1 MNMPQSIA
9 RISRLLSG
17 QYSSAQSSHVIYLH
31 LEPGL
36 QNVGG
41 LPDNVSM
48 QVIETNDLKGSDWVS
63 CN

>member
-1 MNMPQSIA
+1 MPQSIA

-48 QVIETNDLKGSDWVS
+48 QVIETNDLKRF
-63 CN
+63 